1 MSLNALKPVVII
13 SRQAEAVI
21 AIGINHVRAAM
32 HPIEARHIAPNQ
44 QAVNQ
49 LTVNQQA
56 VNQLTVNQSAVNQP
70 TANLLTVNQQAVLQ
84 RAVQA
89 APVQAVVTKINPIQ
103 QTTHPYIAV
112 ELKRSQR
119 PRRTHTILMMMDMR
133 IFTWMAIMT
142 MKDTTGIA
150 IMLMV

>member
-1 MSLNALKPVVII
+1 MSLSVLRPVVII
-13 SRQAEAVI
+13 NRQAEAAIV
-21 AIGINHVRAAM
+21 IGINHVRAAM

-44 QAVNQ
+44 PAVNQ
-49 LTVNQQA
+49 LTVNRP
-56 VNQLTVNQSAVNQP
+56 TV
-70 TANLLTVNQQAVLQ
+70 NLLTINLLTINQPAVLQ

-89 APVQAVVTKINPIQ
+89 ASVQAVVTKINPIQ
-103 QTTHPYIAV
+103 QTTYPHIAV
-112 ELKRSQR
+112 ELRRSQR

-142 MKDTTGIA
+142 MKDTTGTA

>member
-1 MSLNALKPVVII
+1 MSLSVLRPVVII
-13 SRQAEAVI
+13 SKQAEAVI
-21 AIGINHVRAAM
+21 VIGINHVRAAM

-44 QAVNQ
+44 PAINHPA
-49 LTVNQQA
+49 L
-56 VNQLTVNQSAVNQP
+56 
-70 TANLLTVNQQAVLQ
+70 LQ

-89 APVQAVVTKINPIQ
+89 APVQAVVTIINPIQ
-103 QTTHPYIAV
+103 QTTHPHIAV
-112 ELKRSQR
+112 ELRRSQR

-142 MKDTTGIA
+142 MKDTTGTA

>member
-1 MSLNALKPVVII
+1 MSLSVLRLVVII

-44 QAVNQ
+44 PAV
-49 LTVNQQA
+49 
-56 VNQLTVNQSAVNQP
+56 
-70 TANLLTVNQQAVLQ
+70 NLLTINQPAINHPALLQ

-89 APVQAVVTKINPIQ
+89 APVQAVVTIINPIQ
-103 QTTHPYIAV
+103 QTTHPHIAV
-112 ELKRSQR
+112 EIRRSQR

-133 IFTWMAIMT
+133 IFIWMAIMT
-142 MKDTTGIA
+142 MKDTTGTA

>member
-1 MSLNALKPVVII
+1 MSLSVLRPVVII
-13 SRQAEAVI
+13 SRQAEAAI

-44 QAVNQ
+44 PAVNQ
-49 LTVNQQA
+49 LTVNRP
-56 VNQLTVNQSAVNQP
+56 TV
-70 TANLLTVNQQAVLQ
+70 NLLTINQPAINQPALLQ

-89 APVQAVVTKINPIQ
+89 VVTIINPIQ
-103 QTTHPYIAV
+103 QTTHPHIAV
-112 ELKRSQR
+112 ELRRSQR

-142 MKDTTGIA
+142 MKDTTGTA

>member
-1 MSLNALKPVVII
+1 MSLSVLRPVVII
-13 SRQAEAVI
+13 SRQAEAAI

-44 QAVNQ
+44 PA
-49 LTVNQQA
+49 L
-56 VNQLTVNQSAVNQP
+56 
-70 TANLLTVNQQAVLQ
+70 LQ

-89 APVQAVVTKINPIQ
+89 VVTIINPIQ
-103 QTTHPYIAV
+103 QTTHPHIAV
-112 ELKRSQR
+112 ELRRSQR

-142 MKDTTGIA
+142 MKDTTGTA

>member
-1 MSLNALKPVVII
+1 MSLSVLRPVVII
-13 SRQAEAVI
+13 NRQAEAVI
-21 AIGINHVRAAM
+21 VIGINHVRAAM

-44 QAVNQ
+44 
-49 LTVNQQA
+49 
-56 VNQLTVNQSAVNQP
+56 P
-70 TANLLTVNQQAVLQ
+70 AVLQ

-89 APVQAVVTKINPIQ
+89 APVQAVVTIINPIQ
-103 QTTHPYIAV
+103 QTTHPHIAV
-112 ELKRSQR
+112 ELRRPQR

-142 MKDTTGIA
+142 MKDTTGTA